1 MNTHTRETTN
11 LVLLRTLADKA
22 ARTAAQAAE
31 QEDKALALSSV
42 RQAQIYLDR
51 MDSIIR
57 DRPSRPS
64 RRPATPPATRP
75 AQTLHTPRFPIK
87 P

>member
-1 MNTHTRETTN
+1 MNTHTRETTD

-31 QEDKALALSSV
+31 QEDKAQALSSV

-51 MDSIIR
+51 MHSIIS
-57 DRPSRPS
+57 DRPA

>member
-1 MNTHTRETTN
+1 MNTHTRETTD

-31 QEDKALALSSV
+31 QEDKALALSDI

-51 MDSIIR
+51 MDGIIR
-57 DRPSRPS
+57 DRPS

>member
-1 MNTHTRETTN
+1 MNTHTRETTD

-31 QEDKALALSSV
+31 QEDKALALSDI

-51 MDSIIR
+51 MVSIIR

-64 RRPATPPATRP
+64 RPSRRPATRP